1 MSSRRGQGMVYR
13 PTYRDKK
20 TGKKK
25 RSKVWWVQYSIGGK
39 RERES
44 TRTTVHSEAVRFL
57 HQRLA
62 ERGRGVSQRDLE
74 KVTLEDLEALILAD
88 YKKNQRR
95 TTDRLQHSL
104 KHLRAAF
111 GGWRVVDIAEDG
123 IDRYAADRLD
133 DGAAHATVNR
143 ELSAL
148 RRMFR
153 LGARARLVGRVPTFD
168 LLAEDNVRTGF
179 LEEAEFTA
187 LLGKLPDYLVPLA
200 VAGYVT
206 GWRKSELL
214 SREWRHVDLKAGW
227 IRLDPGET
235 KNREGRQFPL
245 IPRLR
250 EALEQQAER
259 RREAERRTDNII
271 NAVFF
276 RHSTGKPIKDFRKA
290 WATACAG
297 AGVPGLF
304 FHDLRRTAARNL
316 IRAGIAEKIAMD
328 FTGHRTRSVFDRYA
342 IVDEKL
348 LLEQSAKLTQFY
360 RETAAQP
367 ERKVVPLNG

>member
-1 MSSRRGQGMVYR
+1 MVYR

-20 TGKKK
+20 TGKAK
-25 RSKVWWVQYSIGGK
+25 RQAVWWIQYSIGGK
-39 RERES
+39 RQRES
-44 TRTTVHSEAVRFL
+44 TGTTVHSEAVRFL
-57 HQRLA
+57 TRRLN
-62 ERGRGVSQRDLE
+62 ERGRGVSRRDLE
-74 KVTLEDLEALILAD
+74 KVTFEDLEALILAD

-95 TTDRLQHSL
+95 STDRLQRSL
-104 KHLRAAF
+104 KYLRSAF
-111 GGWRVVDIAEDG
+111 GGWRVVDIGEDG
-123 IDRYAADRLD
+123 IDRYAVARLGED
-133 DGAAHATVNR
+133 AAHATVNR
-143 ELSAL
+143 ELAAL

-153 LGARARLVGRVPTFD
+153 LGARARIVGHVPAFD
-168 LLAEDNVRTGF
+168 LLTEDNVRTGF
-179 LEEAEFTA
+179 LEETEFAA
-187 LLGKLPDYLVPLA
+187 LLCNLPDYLQPLA

-214 SREWRHVDLKAGW
+214 SRDWRHVDFKAGW

-250 EALEQQAER
+250 EALEQHAEH
-259 RREAERRTDNII
+259 RREVERTTGQIV

-276 RHSTGKPIKDFRKA
+276 RYKTGAPIKSFRKA
-290 WATACAG
+290 WARACVA

-328 FTGHRTRSVFDRYA
+328 LTGHRTRSVFDRYA
-342 IVDEKL
+342 IVDEIL
-348 LLEQSAKLTQFY
+348 LAEQTEKLTQHY
-360 RETAAQP
+360 EKMAAEP

>member
-13 PTYRDKK
+13 PTYQDKK

-25 RSKVWWVQYSIGGK
+25 QQKVWWVQYSIGGK

-44 TRTTVHSEAVRFL
+44 TGATVHREAVRFL
-57 HQRLA
+57 HRRLA
-62 ERGRGVSQRDLE
+62 ERGRGVSRRDLE
-74 KVTLEDLEALILAD
+74 KVTFEDLGALILAD

-95 TTDRLQHSL
+95 STDRLQRSL
-104 KHLRAAF
+104 KHLRRAF
-111 GGWRVVDIAEDG
+111 GGWRVVDIGEDG

-133 DGAAHATVNR
+133 DGAAHATVHR

-214 SREWRHVDLKAGW
+214 SREWRHLDLKAGW

-250 EALEQQAER
+250 EAPERQVER
-259 RREAERRTDNII
+259 RRKSSAGPATS
-271 NAVFF
+271 
-276 RHSTGKPIKDFRKA
+276 STPFSS
-290 WATACAG
+290 ATARASRSSPSARRGRRRVLARGGRDSSSTTCDGQRPATLSVRASPSG
-297 AGVPGLF
+297 SPWTLPATEPG
-304 FHDLRRTAARNL
+304 RSSTATPSWTRSYYLSKARN
-316 IRAGIAEKIAMD
+316 
-328 FTGHRTRSVFDRYA
+328 
-342 IVDEKL
+342 
-348 LLEQSAKLTQFY
+348 
-360 RETAAQP
+360 
-367 ERKVVPLNG
+367 